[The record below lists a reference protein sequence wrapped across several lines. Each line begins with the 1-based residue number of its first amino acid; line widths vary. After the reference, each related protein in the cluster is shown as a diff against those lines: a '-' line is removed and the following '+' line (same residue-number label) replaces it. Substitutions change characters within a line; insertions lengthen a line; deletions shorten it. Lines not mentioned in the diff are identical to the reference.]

1 MFFLLN
7 DVVLNVSPQALAPPL
22 TARRFG
28 ALDFESVREL
38 GQELFADH
46 PQLQHTHPERAE
58 RLAMLLLAKSA
69 RINAALFVPPYENCP
84 PQEVAV
90 RFVELDFAILAS
102 LADRQMS
109 GRLTPVYADTQVWRR
124 QAA

>member
-1 MFFLLN
+1 MLFLLN

-28 ALDFESVREL
+28 ALDFDAVREL
-38 GQELFADH
+38 GQELYADH
-46 PQLQHTHPERAE
+46 PQLHHTHPERAE

-69 RINAALFVPPYENCP
+69 RINGALFVAPYENCP

-90 RFVELDFAILAS
+90 RFVELDFAVLAGLS
-102 LADRQMS
+102 ERQTS
-109 GRLTPVYADTQVWRR
+109 GRLTPIYADSQVWRR
-124 QAA
+124 LAA